1 MHVKLFTLLS
11 ATSLTIGTLAAPASS
26 AAADTALAF
35 LTAYSNMDYDSLAA
49 LTTDDFTFSD
59 SAYPLIQ
66 GDVARGMYRWF
77 VHDKEKTQMK
87 VIIHDVQPSPTDA
100 NTASLLPLFT
110 LIFSHSEW
118 MQAIA
123 SFTDDYFFNGNHVIN
138 NITSTMVVTDG
149 KLSSETDSYSFAA
162 WAEQALGPVVGP
174 LAAPLSVTQK
184 IIQVTAKVELDS
196 FLLFNPE

>member
-1 MHVKLFTLLS
+1 MHTKLFTLFS
-11 ATSLTIGTLAAPASS
+11 AASLTIGAFAAPASS

-49 LTTDDFTFSD
+49 LTSDDFSFSD
-59 SAYPLIQ
+59 AAYPLIE

-77 VHDKEKTQMK
+77 IHDKEKTQMK

-100 NTASLLPLFT
+100 NTA
-110 LIFSHSEW
+110 
-118 MQAIA
+118 IA
-123 SFTDDYFFNGNHVIN
+123 SFTDDYLFNGNHVIN

-149 KLSSETDSYSFAA
+149 KLLSEKDSYSFAA
-162 WAEQALGPVVGP
+162 WAEQALGPVIGP
-174 LAAPLSVTQK
+174 LAAPLSVTQG

-196 FLLFNPE
+196 FLLFNPL